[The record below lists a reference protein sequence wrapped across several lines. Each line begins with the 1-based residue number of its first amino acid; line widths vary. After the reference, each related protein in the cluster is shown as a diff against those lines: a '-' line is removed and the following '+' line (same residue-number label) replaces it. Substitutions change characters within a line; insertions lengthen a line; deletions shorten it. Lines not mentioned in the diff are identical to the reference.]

1 MKILLMSLITFS
13 SFNISASDVKCNI
26 SSLRDAQNCMDT
38 VASNHVEYNLP
49 NIGSASS
56 QKKLLKK
63 VLQATGRNNPKD
75 FQTIDS
81 SDYVGVMLEKGDEWY
96 LYYYTL
102 KKGKSQSVVEI
113 ESLNL
118 VDITDEL
125 ITPITV
131 SDLILGDRVKRFDTE
146 DRGWIQDYLDL
157 E

>member
-1 MKILLMSLITFS
+1 MKSLLLSFIILSSLNAT
-13 SFNISASDVKCNI
+13 ASEIKCNI
-26 SSLRDAQNCMDT
+26 SSLKDAQTCMDI
-38 VASNHVEYNLP
+38 VASNHIEYNLP

-63 VLQATGRNNPKD
+63 VLQVTGRGNHKD
-75 FQTIDS
+75 FQIIDS

-96 LYYYTL
+96 LYYYAL
-102 KKGKSQSVVEI
+102 KKGESQSVVEI

-125 ITPITV
+125 IAPITV
-131 SDLILGDRVKRFDTE
+131 SDLILGDRAKKFDTE